1 MTSFFRSDPVYSLSP
16 SSEYSVTRHTSGLSV
31 PYYVRPNFET
41 EYQGPLAR
49 LELAVEEQYV
59 GHMKQQC
66 YRERHYRDMMMAR
79 ARSFGSKTQFA
90 QAQEMKTPSCDN
102 LYRIGKFQY

>member
-1 MTSFFRSDPVYSLSP
+1 MLTKLIISLFSD
-16 SSEYSVTRHTSGLSV
+16 YSVTRETSSLHV
-31 PYYVRPNFET
+31 PYYVKPSFEA

-49 LELAVEEQYV
+49 LELSVEEQYV
-59 GHMKQQC
+59 GQMKQQC

-79 ARSFGSKTQFA
+79 ARSFGNKAQFA

-102 LYRIGKFQY
+102 LYRIGKYNY